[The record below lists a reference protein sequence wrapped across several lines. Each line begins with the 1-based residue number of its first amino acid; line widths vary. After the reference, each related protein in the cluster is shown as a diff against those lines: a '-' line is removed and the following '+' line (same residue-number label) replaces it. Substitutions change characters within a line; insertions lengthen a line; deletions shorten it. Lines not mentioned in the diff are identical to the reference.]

1 MRAVSIKG
9 FSGMRTF
16 LRRLPLAVALCAVA
30 LVSVAAQA
38 ADARD
43 DVFKA
48 YQKLMA
54 SRFAVDITTTGESG
68 TLKSHGEY
76 DTVDR
81 IHFRNDKMEM
91 IVVPEGT
98 WMKTGANWM
107 QPPMDMSGMVKQ
119 FVPKS
124 IDDLRAMTKNA
135 ADQGA
140 TTWNGQSV
148 HAYSYDVDTT
158 VMGIH
163 VTSTNKIF
171 LNESGQIVHAE
182 SDGQAMGKKSHTT
195 QDIRYDDSIRV
206 TPPK

>member
-1 MRAVSIKG
+1 
-9 FSGMRTF
+9 MRTF
-16 LRRLPLAVALCAVA
+16 LRRLWAAAALCGLA
-30 LVSVAAQA
+30 LVAFTAHA

-48 YQKLMA
+48 YQKMMA
-54 SRFAVDITTTGESG
+54 SRFAVDITTTGDSG
-68 TLKSHGEY
+68 TMKSHGEY

-81 IHFRNDKMEM
+81 IHFRNDRMEM
-91 IVVPEGT
+91 IVLPEGT
-98 WMKTGANWM
+98 WMKTGADWM
-107 QPPMDMSGMVKQ
+107 KPPMDMSGMVKQ

-124 IDDLRAMTKNA
+124 IDDLRASTKNA

-163 VTSTNKIF
+163 VTSSNRIY
-171 LNESGQIVHAE
+171 LNAAGQIVHAE
-182 SDGQAMGKKSHTT
+182 SDGEAMGKKSHTT
-195 QDIRYDDSIRV
+195 QDIRYDDAIRV
-206 TPPK
+206 NPPM

>member
-1 MRAVSIKG
+1 
-9 FSGMRTF
+9 MRTF
-16 LRRLPLAVALCAVA
+16 LRRLPVAVALSGFA
-30 LVSVAAQA
+30 LASVAAHA

-54 SRFAVDITTTGESG
+54 SRFAVDITTTGDSG
-68 TLKSHGEY
+68 AIKSHGEY
-76 DTVDR
+76 DTVER
-81 IHFRNDKMEM
+81 IHFRNDRMEM

-98 WMKTGANWM
+98 WMKTGKDWM

-119 FVPKS
+119 FIPKS

-171 LNESGQIVHAE
+171 LNSSGQIVHAE
-182 SDGQAMGKKSHTT
+182 SDGQAMGKKSHTV

-206 TPPK
+206 NPPK